1 MGNSDDVLLFVWNN
15 FIFATSL
22 RRYDLLYGMT
32 ELESYNVLN
41 AVALTYGLLE
51 NERDN
56 LLRFYMQNRFEIRPD
71 LALAATLNE

>member
-1 MGNSDDVLLFVWNN
+1 
-15 FIFATSL
+15 
-22 RRYDLLYGMT
+22 MT
-32 ELESYNVLN
+32 ELESYNILN